1 MTGKAETSE
10 GTPSLV
16 FFRSAEEESRIFFLL
31 YDYLNRR
38 APPRI
43 RPLLSMELQNL
54 DCDDREPATYAYSQP
69 PCYRH

>member
-1 MTGKAETSE
+1 MTSKAVTSE

-31 YDYLNRR
+31 CDYLNRN

-43 RPLLSMELQNL
+43 RSLLSLELQNL
-54 DCDDREPATYAYSQP
+54 AGDDREPAICA
-69 PCYRH
+69 

>member
-16 FFRSAEEESRIFFLL
+16 FFRSAEEERRIFLLL
-31 YDYLNRR
+31 YDYVNRN

-54 DCDDREPATYAYSQP
+54 AGDDREPAVCAYSQLFQ
-69 PCYRH
+69 

>member
-31 YDYLNRR
+31 YEYLSRR
-38 APPRI
+38 APPSI

-54 DCDDREPATYAYSQP
+54 AGDDWELATFADPQLFQ
-69 PCYRH
+69 

>member
-1 MTGKAETSE
+1 MTSKAETSE

-16 FFRSAEEESRIFFLL
+16 FFRSVEEERRIFFLL
-31 YDYLNRR
+31 YDYVNRN

-54 DCDDREPATYAYSQP
+54 AGDDGEPAICAYPQLFQ
-69 PCYRH
+69 

>member
-1 MTGKAETSE
+1 MTCNAETSE

-16 FFRSAEEESRIFFLL
+16 FFRSAEEESRIFCLL

-38 APPRI
+38 ASPRI

-54 DCDDREPATYAYSQP
+54 AGDDREPAIRAYPQ
-69 PCYRH
+69 RFQ

>member
-16 FFRSAEEESRIFFLL
+16 FFRSAEEESRIFLL
-31 YDYLNRR
+31 LCDYLSRR
-38 APPRI
+38 APPSI

-54 DCDDREPATYAYSQP
+54 AGDDREPAICAYSQ
-69 PCYRH
+69 RFQ